1 MELDATEPRHLLLA
15 IGNSRLHWGLWH
27 SGHLSTSWNTL
38 HLTTPQIRHLLTS
51 HFDFSTLGKQQPR
64 DFPSTLPALSLPPEI
79 PLTIASVVPSQT
91 MLWRQVPNAEVLTL
105 ADIPLHGLYPSLGI
119 DRALALLGAAETIGT
134 PVLVVDG
141 GTALTFTGLSSDRHL
156 VGGAILPGLA
166 LQYRAL
172 TLATEIPATASTAT
186 QPLEWS
192 PTYSRH
198 YQQRHY
204 QQHGVDLGQGW
215 LRADNSTPI
224 DRWACNTPDA
234 IRSGVLHTL
243 RAGIESFIQDWWQ
256 QFPQSAIVLTGGDSA
271 TVLAGLAHSR
281 PTWVH
286 RLHLIPDLV
295 LQGIRIVVSTKRN
308 KKN

>member
-1 MELDATEPRHLLLA
+1 MELDATELRHLLLA

-27 SGHLSTSWNTL
+27 RGHLSTTWDTL
-38 HLTTPQIRHLLTS
+38 HLTTAQIHHLLAN
-51 HFDFSTLGKQQPR
+51 HFDFSTLGQQQPGN
-64 DFPSTLPALSLPPEI
+64 FPPTLPALALPPKT

-91 MLWRQVPNAEVLTL
+91 ALWQKVPNAEVLTL

-156 VGGAILPGLA
+156 VGGAIVPGLA

-172 TLATEIPATASTAT
+172 ALATAIPATANTTT
-186 QPLEWS
+186 QSSEWN
-192 PTYSRH
+192 PAQSRN
-198 YQQRHY
+198 Y

-215 LRADNSTPI
+215 LGTGDGTPI
-224 DRWACNTPDA
+224 DRWALNTSDA

-243 RAGIESFIQDWWQ
+243 VAGIESFIQDWWQ

-271 TVLAGLAHSR
+271 AVLARLTCSKPIWIH
-281 PTWVH
+281 H
-286 RLHLIPDLV
+286 LHLVPDLV
-295 LQGIRIVVSTKRN
+295 LQGIRIAVSKKCDERN
-308 KKN
+308 